1 MKTKTFLLMSKATL
15 WWAFKVSIVAGV
27 SIAVVAVL
35 MTVTSNYA
43 SPYVVHKT
51 GVSYFLNDCKTML
64 SDDEFEPKYNEISKK
79 YFEDTKIKM
88 SKELLDHYCLSSLQT
103 SQLMKLFSF
112 DGSRKEFATYAI
124 NKVYDPENFMICKN
138 SFLFP
143 ANGTIIDNLV
153 KSQEVSLEK

>member
-1 MKTKTFLLMSKATL
+1 
-15 WWAFKVSIVAGV
+15 
-27 SIAVVAVL
+27 
-35 MTVTSNYA
+35 
-43 SPYVVHKT
+43 
-51 GVSYFLNDCKTML
+51 ML